1 VVPWYTFVDLVHGNV
16 NPLAGEEHMK
26 ELMQQL
32 QLMGEVCVFLR
43 SIFCYILELN
53 WDNVLLIYCPCQAY
67 VIFLPSTILM
77 AVFSETAHHVLC

>member
-1 VVPWYTFVDLVHGNV
+1 LEGVVNWLPSIRRNSANFPVVPWFTFVDLVHSNV

-43 SIFCYILELN
+43 SIFCHILELN
-53 WDNVLLIYCPCQAY
+53 WGNVDIEPN
-67 VIFLPSTILM
+67 
-77 AVFSETAHHVLC
+77 